1 MVKTTS
7 RVSED
12 REWRRTQQ
20 GQHMHDSRTNRSES
34 KGTDS
39 AMDINNAK
47 AENPSNNVPNSK
59 IFQEEM
65 SYDTRTEQEQHQQN
79 RGIDGVHSESVYE
92 TSDGNCHGSHKQ
104 QRVGQTTSRTVLA
117 DSREDEQTIDV
128 RQHIEGNFFTCEME
142 DHRTTN
148 EANHLIAQRVC
159 QTYNNLYRTTVVDRS
174 ERLATAY
181 ELLIFPTDQRYRW
194 RYEPCSYVPDNGTCT
209 CNCKA

>member
-20 GQHMHDSRTNRSES
+20 GQHMHDSRTNRSDS

-39 AMDINNAK
+39 AMDIDKAK
-47 AENPSNNVPNSK
+47 AGNPSKNVPNSK

-128 RQHIEGNFFTCEME
+128 RQHIEGNFFYVQ
-142 DHRTTN
+142 DGGSPHNQRGQSPHR
-148 EANHLIAQRVC
+148 
-159 QTYNNLYRTTVVDRS
+159 S
-174 ERLATAY
+174 KG
-181 ELLIFPTDQRYRW
+181 
-194 RYEPCSYVPDNGTCT
+194 VPNI
-209 CNCKA
+209 